1 MKINFKKK
9 NQSHHPI
16 LLMFF
21 TLVLFISIQP
31 FPSKKHATGFKSGFK
46 ITQSCKKKKKRFED
60 QNESFEKMYYYNP

>member
-1 MKINFKKK
+1 
-9 NQSHHPI
+9 
-16 LLMFF
+16 MFF

>member
-46 ITQSCKKKKKRFED
+46 ITQSCKKKKKVLR
-60 QNESFEKMYYYNP
+60 SK